1 MKRIPDNPLA
11 DNKTAAAHLRDD
23 ELAIVADQIRPIDL
37 RSIPRERWHEFV
49 NFHLTLPEHLLDA
62 IGGGPVDPKLVPAL
76 EEAVERFHGITAPY
90 FVIATFA
97 IQDFGRGWC
106 FVPEAAEFMTGFL
119 LDKEDDE

>member
-1 MKRIPDNPLA
+1 MKPIENPLA
-11 DNKTAAAHLRDD
+11 DNNKTTAAHLRDD
-23 ELAIVADQIRPIDL
+23 ELAIVADKIRPIDL
-37 RSIPRERWHEFV
+37 RSIPRERWDEFV

-90 FVIATFA
+90 FVIATFE
-97 IQDFGRGWC
+97 IQQLGRSWR

-119 LDKEDDE
+119 LDKEDDK